1 MPANSRWDLIRGL
14 KGKCAVRHS
23 IQFCIPVDLSSYDY
37 YSTEYSEEKGLRSQN
52 SKGGVSS
59 HQNYSGKLMI
69 KMVIIMA
76 TITTTALLHSMIIV
90 NTDWESVI

>member
-1 MPANSRWDLIRGL
+1 
-14 KGKCAVRHS
+14 
-23 IQFCIPVDLSSYDY
+23 
-37 YSTEYSEEKGLRSQN
+37 
-52 SKGGVSS
+52 
-59 HQNYSGKLMI
+59 MI